1 MLLFCRYVLEVFIG
15 LYRFLFSNP
24 YLIELVCVFESLTL
38 DDLFVI
44 LGYKDKQ
51 LKSESCNSS
60 GLSVVRF
67 LRLANEVEF
76 KELKDTGLNWEIDLL
91 VNVFQVFFNSFEL
104 EFKVKFT
111 NLLTPLLSNSDSKEE
126 RFAFKDIKLC
136 CLNVP

>member
-60 GLSVVRF
+60 GLSIVRF

-76 KELKDTGLNWEIDLL
+76 KELKDTGLN
-91 VNVFQVFFNSFEL
+91 
-104 EFKVKFT
+104 
-111 NLLTPLLSNSDSKEE
+111 
-126 RFAFKDIKLC
+126 
-136 CLNVP
+136 